1 MSTILYP
8 EFLTVRET
16 EDIIKDKYII
26 TSYGIISSETRGI
39 LLKEGTFLERDMVD
53 LVKPRL
59 GDCLIHRKYD
69 GQKNYPMYGLTKD
82 LLTLENYKK
91 VRITDEKVIFGCR
104 MHVSKSNFVWI
115 CEQFYPVIIKPDKI
129 YYIGE
134 DDIVH
139 YVERVDYVST
149 EKYFEII

>member
-8 EFLTVRET
+8 ALLTVRET
-16 EDIIKDKYII
+16 EDIVKDKYII
-26 TSYGIISSETRGI
+26 TPDGIISSETRGI
-39 LLKEGTFLERDMVD
+39 LLKKGTFLEKGMVD
-53 LVKPRL
+53 LVKPCL
-59 GDCLIHRKYD
+59 GDYLIHRKYD
-69 GQKNYPMYGLTKD
+69 GQENYPMYGLTKD
-82 LLTLENYKK
+82 LLTRENYKK
-91 VRITDEKVIFGCR
+91 VRIETNQVIFGNGFKL
-104 MHVSKSNFVWI
+104 SDSPYAWI

-139 YVERVDYVST
+139 YVERVAYVST

>member
-8 EFLTVRET
+8 TLTTVRET

-26 TSYGIISSETRGI
+26 TSDGIISSETRGI
-39 LLKEGTFLERDMVD
+39 LLKKDTFLEKGIVD
-53 LVKPRL
+53 LVKPCF
-59 GDCLIHRKYD
+59 GDYLIHRKYD
-69 GQKNYPMYGLTKD
+69 GQENYPMYGLTKD
-82 LLTLENYKK
+82 LLTRENYKK
-91 VRITDEKVIFGCR
+91 VRIIDKKVIFGCS
-104 MHVSKSNFVWI
+104 MHVSESSFVWI

-139 YVERVDYVST
+139 YVERGDYVST
-149 EKYFEII
+149 EKHFEII